1 MAVEGSRGPAAAGEA
16 GAVFM
21 VWILGGGGQGLTLGL
36 GLGLRFRVQDKS
48 LVKGSTRRIVYRVL
62 SVLLE
67 VKVWV

>member
-21 VWILGGGGQGLTLGL
+21 VWILGGQGLTLGL